1 MYHAYMFRS
10 NEQAASLAKSKFDEG
25 IKKMRIILINKY
37 VYMQSTAIT
46 QSSSFSGFG
55 DRVK

>member
-1 MYHAYMFRS
+1 MFRS
-10 NEQAASLAKSKFDEG
+10 NEQAANIAKNKFEEG
-25 IKKMRIILINKY
+25 IKKMRILLINRY

-46 QSSSFSGFG
+46 QSTAFGWVG

>member
-1 MYHAYMFRS
+1 MFRS
-10 NEQAASLAKSKFDEG
+10 NEQAANIAKGKFEEG
-25 IKKMRIILINKY
+25 IKKMRILLINKY

-46 QSSSFSGFG
+46 QSTAFSGFG

>member
-1 MYHAYMFRS
+1 MFRS